1 MLVSGWAAV
10 KLFTWVGFIE
20 VGLYIQS
27 QISTFCNIRVI
38 FTRVTSNYEK
48 LSKLTLSDIE

>member
-1 MLVSGWAAV
+1 MLVSGWAAI

-20 VGLYIQS
+20 AGLHIQS
-27 QISTFCNIRVI
+27 QISTLCNIRMI